1 MKKTFFS
8 GLFTFLSLLVFA
20 QYKVNSIYTLYG
32 ISFKV
37 PKGWLVTE
45 HADSYLLTNSKDPGY
60 IIIETHTHR
69 SLDEVKI
76 DLLKGL
82 YDGEGTSMTS
92 TGRVI
97 KFHPNGYASS
107 LSGLMTFQAAKIF
120 MLSLFNPQ
128 GMGINIISGSSP
140 KLYDS
145 HYKELAL
152 EIASS
157 TEFENSKLAN
167 LLVSWEKVL
176 SNSRLTHFIS
186 GDASNPLATREVIDL
201 CYSDHQFSYIH
212 PDLPSGLTGNWK
224 ISHDDAGVPI
234 LFLAAV
240 DGTQKEFAL
249 SLKEGKTFLN
259 DTRFIRS
266 FNNELTPY
274 CLR

>member
-1 MKKTFFS
+1 
-8 GLFTFLSLLVFA
+8 
-20 QYKVNSIYTLYG
+20 YG

>member
-1 MKKTFFS
+1 
-8 GLFTFLSLLVFA
+8 
-20 QYKVNSIYTLYG
+20 
-32 ISFKV
+32 
-37 PKGWLVTE
+37 
-45 HADSYLLTNSKDPGY
+45 
-60 IIIETHTHR
+60 
-69 SLDEVKI
+69 
-76 DLLKGL
+76 
-82 YDGEGTSMTS
+82 
-92 TGRVI
+92 
-97 KFHPNGYASS
+97 
-107 LSGLMTFQAAKIF
+107 

-186 GDASNPLATREVIDL
+186 DL
-201 CYSDHQFSYIH
+201 CYSDNQFSYIH

>member
-1 MKKTFFS
+1 M
-8 GLFTFLSLLVFA
+8 VFA

-167 LLVSWEKVL
+167 LLVSWEK
-176 SNSRLTHFIS
+176 
-186 GDASNPLATREVIDL
+186 
-201 CYSDHQFSYIH
+201 YY
-212 PDLPSGLTGNWK
+212 
-224 ISHDDAGVPI
+224 PI
-234 LFLAAV
+234 Q
-240 DGTQKEFAL
+240 G
-249 SLKEGKTFLN
+249 
-259 DTRFIRS
+259 
-266 FNNELTPY
+266 
-274 CLR
+274 